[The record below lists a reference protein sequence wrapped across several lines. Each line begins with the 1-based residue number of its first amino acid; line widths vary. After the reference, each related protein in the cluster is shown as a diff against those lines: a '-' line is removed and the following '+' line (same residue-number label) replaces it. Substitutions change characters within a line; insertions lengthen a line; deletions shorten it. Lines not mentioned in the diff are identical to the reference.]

1 LETLSDNRLMLKV
14 REGELDQLGLLFE
27 RYHRPL
33 FSFFYNR
40 SKNAALSEDLVQ
52 NVFVRV
58 LKYRRNF
65 RGDGE
70 FKAWLFHI
78 ARNVQYDHHRKWS
91 KRHTENVDEW
101 KDQIED
107 NGISQHERLVEE
119 EKMEQLKTALQHL
132 DPDKREVIVMA
143 KMKGMKYAEIGQLLG
158 CTEGAVKVRVYR
170 ALKELKDIYQGE
182 MRTEG

>member
-1 LETLSDNRLMLKV
+1 MLSDNRLMLRVKD
-14 REGELDQLGLLFE
+14 GELDQLGLLFE
-27 RYHRPL
+27 RYHRLL

-78 ARNVQYDHHRKWS
+78 ARNVQYDYHRKWS
-91 KRHTENVDEW
+91 KRHTEDVDEW
-101 KDQIED
+101 KDRIED
-107 NGISQHERLVEE
+107 DRISQHDRLVET
-119 EKMEQLKTALQHL
+119 EKMEQLRIALQHL
-132 DPDKREVIVMA
+132 EPDKREVIVLA
-143 KMKGMKYAEIGQLLG
+143 KLKGMKYAEIGQLLG

-170 ALKELKDIYQGE
+170 ALKELKHIYQN
-182 MRTEG
+182 TVK